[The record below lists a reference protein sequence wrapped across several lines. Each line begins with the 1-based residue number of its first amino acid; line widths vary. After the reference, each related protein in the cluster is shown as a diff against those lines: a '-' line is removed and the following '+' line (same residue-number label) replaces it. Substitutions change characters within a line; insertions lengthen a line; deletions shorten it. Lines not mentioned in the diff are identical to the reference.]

1 MLVTAVQVST
11 ILANWLCTLIIY
23 TLVVCIVTP
32 AILAGVLG
40 LSVSVNIILIIVVVV
55 WVTKVRVTSPVPPD
69 TSANEEVKQGT
80 LDIEMK
86 PNSLYDL
93 TSDSIVTK
101 PNEVYRVSVLAE
113 PSQPEAYEYV
123 NP

>member
-1 MLVTAVQVST
+1 MNLNYLYPVVTPT
-11 ILANWLCTLIIY
+11 ILG
-23 TLVVCIVTP
+23 
-32 AILAGVLG
+32 GVLG
-40 LSVSVNIILIIVVVV
+40 LSVSINIILIIVVVV
-55 WVTKVRVTSPVPPD
+55 LVTKVRVASPIPSD
-69 TSANEEVKQGT
+69 TSANEGEVKQGT

-86 PNSLYDL
+86 PNSLHDL
-93 TSDSIVTK
+93 TSDNIVTK